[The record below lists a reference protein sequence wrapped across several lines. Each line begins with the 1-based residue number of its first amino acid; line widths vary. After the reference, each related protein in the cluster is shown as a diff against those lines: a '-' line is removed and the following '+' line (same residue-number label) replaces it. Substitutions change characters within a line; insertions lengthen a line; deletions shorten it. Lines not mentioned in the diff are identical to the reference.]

1 MFKSLMQKPPPFPCP
16 KTFWFSQTLK
26 TSNLSLS
33 FFCLFFKFLALLL
46 MIPYTILLHFA
57 KFLKFKHNFFL
68 EKKDCICGYMDRLV
82 LLRHEIWNCKLRK
95 VRDLRF
101 AIRYLPLTTCCRAL
115 FVNEDLQVD
124 KPRRIKKKLCF
135 YFFKKE
141 RKKQRKQNSKS
152 ILTFLFI
159 TYKGSSLNCIF
170 FLFFSLFLFFCFV
183 LF

>member
-1 MFKSLMQKPPPFPCP
+1 MQKPPPFPCP
-16 KTFWFSQTLK
+16 KTFWFSQSLK
-26 TSNLSLS
+26 TSILFFS
-33 FFCLFFKFLALLL
+33 FFLVSFCFFFKSLALLL

-57 KFLKFKHNFFL
+57 KFLKFKHKFFFL
-68 EKKDCICGYMDRLV
+68 EKKDCICGYMDRHV

-124 KPRRIKKKLCF
+124 KPRTTKNFLFLFLQKER
-135 YFFKKE
+135 KKE
-141 RKKQRKQNSKS
+141 RKIQKAFKP
-152 ILTFLFI
+152 TC
-159 TYKGSSLNCIF
+159 SSLIKVSSPKCTF
-170 FLFFSLFLFFCFV
+170 FLFFTFFFFFCFV